1 MSMGDAAERV
11 SQSQK
16 ILDAAYECISAK
28 GYANVSLREIAEKA
42 GVVLSQLNYYYG
54 NKEGLFK
61 KVIKLMMEKYLVE
74 VERCLEKGE
83 TAKERIS
90 NLIKFFR
97 EMLKNN
103 PGLFRLLY
111 DFTGLAM
118 WSPSFSELLQKLFK
132 DLSGMI
138 EKTVLKNTQLK
149 DSVRGYPPEFLARM
163 IWGAM
168 FGTAIQVILDREE
181 ENLPNALNAIQ
192 IIFE

>member
-1 MSMGDAAERV
+1 MDEVDEKVG
-11 SQSQK
+11 QSKK

-28 GYANVSLREIAEKA
+28 GYANVSLREIAERA

-61 KVIKLMMEKYLVE
+61 EVIKLMMAKYLVE
-74 VERCLEKGE
+74 VERCLNKGE
-83 TAKERIS
+83 TAKEKMS
-90 NLIKFFR
+90 NLIKFFK
-97 EMLKNN
+97 EMLRNN
-103 PGLFRLLY
+103 PGLFRLFY
-111 DFTGLAM
+111 DFNGLAL
-118 WSPSFSELLQKLFK
+118 WSPPFRDLLRKLFK

-149 DSVRGYPPEFLARM
+149 DSMQGYPPKFLARM
-163 IWGAM
+163 ILGAM

-181 ENLPNALNAIQ
+181 ENLPDALNAVQ

>member
-1 MSMGDAAERV
+1 MSMGDATERV

-61 KVIKLMMEKYLVE
+61 EVIKLMMEKYLIE
-74 VERCLEKGE
+74 VEHCLEKGE
-83 TAKERIS
+83 TAKEKIK
-90 NLIKFFR
+90 NLIKFFK
-97 EMLKNN
+97 EMLKYN

-111 DFTGLAM
+111 DFTGLAL
-118 WSPSFSELLQKLFK
+118 WSPPFRDLLQKLFK
-132 DLSGMI
+132 DLSGII

-149 DSVRGYPPEFLARM
+149 DSMQGYPPKFLARM
-163 IWGAM
+163 ILGAM

-181 ENLPNALNAIQ
+181 EDLPDALNAVQ